1 MPYEWVKYLH
11 IASAIG
17 FVAVHG
23 VSIAVLYTVRK
34 ERDRKRIV
42 AALDASGRTATAMYI
57 TLGAIVGTGLWLGA
71 LRHLWFEKRWYWLT
85 LIVLAAT
92 TGAMLAVAKPFTAR
106 IRAACEMRP
115 TGVPRKSDE
124 ELSEILGSGRVHT
137 ITLIGVVSLALIL
150 YLMVFRPNLGAGT
163 GRPPVAATT
172 TTVAATVSTTSGS
185 GATTTAAGTT
195 TTAAGATTTVVL
207 SGDEALLALG
217 QEIYDVTAGGV
228 GCALCH
234 GSSGEG
240 TSYGPRIAG
249 RSKED
254 IDGALRWAGD
264 MINIELSA
272 EELDGVALYVAM
284 LGR

>member
-23 VSIAVLYTVRK
+23 VSIAVLYTIRK
-34 ERDRKRIV
+34 ERDRRRIV
-42 AALDASGRTATAMYI
+42 AALDASGRTATAMYL

-71 LRHLWFEKRWYWLT
+71 LRHLWFEKRWFWLA

-124 ELSEILGSGRVHT
+124 ELAEILGSGRVHL
-137 ITLIGVVSLALIL
+137 ITLIGVVSLASIL
-150 YLMVFRPNLGAGT
+150 YLMVFRPNLGTDT
-163 GRPPVAATT
+163 GRPPVAVTT
-172 TTVAATVSTTSGS
+172 TIT
-185 GATTTAAGTT
+185 TT
-195 TTAAGATTTVVL
+195 TTAAATVPTTLDPGTATTVTGVTTTIAL
-207 SGDEALLALG
+207 GGEEAVLALG
-217 QEIYDVTAGGV
+217 REVFQVTAGGV

-234 GSSGEG
+234 GSRGEG
-240 TSYGPRIAG
+240 TPYGPRIAG
-249 RSKED
+249 RSRED
-254 IDGALRWAGD
+254 IVGALRWAGD
-264 MINIELSA
+264 MANIDLTA
-272 EELDGVALYVAM
+272 EELDGVALYVAQ